1 MKPLRQKGT
10 NLTKAVNMRDYL
22 AGHSN
27 ALQEVLEVLTAVQGE
42 ILKKEI
48 VPGTENYF
56 QGLMDGISMSISQV
70 RTAIN
75 VTPGQHEIVVTGKPR
90 D

>member
-1 MKPLRQKGT
+1 MKPLRKKGED
-10 NLTKAVNMRDYL
+10 LTKAVNMRDYL

-27 ALQEVLEVLTAVQGE
+27 ALTEVLEVLTGVQAE
-42 ILKKEI
+42 IMQKELI
-48 VPGTENYF
+48 PGTENYF
-56 QGLMDGISMSISQV
+56 QGLMDGIAMSVSQV

-75 VTPGQHEIVVTGKPR
+75 VTPGQSEIIVTGKPR